1 MRIFKTKGFARFTLK
16 ESIADETLRDVIKQ
30 LELGKYDVDLGAGL
44 YKQRIPR
51 QGSGKSG
58 GYRVIICFKHED
70 RSFFLYAFT
79 KSDKANISAKEKA
92 DLKKLAKI
100 YLSMTD
106 SELTR
111 LIQSGII
118 EEILNNV

>member
-16 ESIADETLRDVIKQ
+16 ESIADETLHDVVKQ
-30 LELGKYDVDLGAGL
+30 LELGNYDVDLGAGL

-51 QGSGKSG
+51 QGGGKSG

-70 RSFFLYAFT
+70 RSFFLYAFP
-79 KSDKANISAKEKA
+79 KSEKANISVKEKA

-106 SELTR
+106 TELAR
-111 LIQSGII
+111 LIQTRII
-118 EEILNNV
+118 EEIAE